1 MEKLQL
7 FAWIADIIGS
17 CNHDFHFEA
26 VENLIQLYFKRTA
39 DEIGRDELKILAQ
52 ERWNDIHLILR

>member
-1 MEKLQL
+1 MEKLHL
-7 FAWIADIIGS
+7 FAWIADIISS
-17 CNHDFHFEA
+17 CNHDIHFEA
-26 VENLIQLYFKRTA
+26 VENLIELYYKRTA